1 MRTCMYNTDTPNAK
15 YTDKM
20 SSFLL
25 HRHLSTNI
33 LLVCCFFCLHH
44 RIRFVNVVFF
54 ASFFLCDVYLAGRD
68 IMGKTKFLEST
79 ILFILHIFRDIS
91 DRLTYLRQILFG
103 IISIERDSER
113 GHRRTKKWTQM
124 MLVAPFFVCLFH
136 YYHYLEF
143 NSIVS
148 HHTRGSL
155 HSFDNKNY
163 YVRYLA
169 FSLAGSLDFVCF
181 SNFHAAYKSEPASHR
196 IEPSHTVFECVL
208 LPVQRVRSTNW

>member
-1 MRTCMYNTDTPNAK
+1 MPSILTKWAVFY
-15 YTDKM
+15 YTVIYRQIFCWCVAFL
-20 SSFLL
+20 SSSS
-25 HRHLSTNI
+25 HT
-33 LLVCCFFCLHH
+33 FCE
-44 RIRFVNVVFF
+44 RCVFCQ
-54 ASFFLCDVYLAGRD
+54 FFLWCLLGD